1 MRPSPPSL
9 DGREQFSRLS
19 GRTFSLGRRRMAT
32 LYLPRRKS
40 LPDTLRVQQA
50 ESFETILD
58 SIELAGRFGGASFCS
73 PIDVRKHV
81 APVNALPERSF
92 SLSQSP

>member
-9 DGREQFSRLS
+9 DGREQFPARPGEPFRSA
-19 GRTFSLGRRRMAT
+19 GEGWQPCI
-32 LYLPRRKS
+32 YL
-40 LPDTLRVQQA
+40 DTLRVQQA
-50 ESFETILD
+50 KSFETILD

-81 APVNALPERSF
+81 PPVNALPERSF